1 MHEEE
6 AIQRLKTGDITGL
19 EELVLLHQVAAVR
32 AATLITRD
40 RSLAEDVVQA
50 AFLRVYERIDQFDTT
65 RQFFPWFLRIVTND
79 AIKATRRREK
89 SVSIDRASKN
99 GGWKSA
105 GWFDDTPGPEAIA
118 EKGDVR
124 AAVRQALDTLRPEQR
139 AVIVQHYYLDLSDS
153 EIAKQMKCP
162 PATVR
167 WRLYAARRRLY
178 RLLLSERSW
187 ELQESARGR

>member
-1 MHEEE
+1 MHEGE

-124 AAVRQALDTLRPEQR
+124 AAVRQALDTLRPGV
-139 AVIVQHYYLDLSDS
+139 ASVSW
-153 EIAKQMKCP
+153 
-162 PATVR
+162 TVD
-167 WRLYAARRRLY
+167 
-178 RLLLSERSW
+178 
-187 ELQESARGR
+187 